1 MATSDGSWAGSQ
13 PLPLYLAANPPTG
26 ERNRLTCGLRLIWV
40 IPQIIVLFF
49 LGIAAFVVLVIGWFG
64 ALITGRLPQ
73 FAEDFLSGV
82 LRWSTRVYGY
92 FFFLTD
98 DYPPYS
104 LEPEEQYPIVISIP
118 PPDELNRLSV
128 LFRIFLAIPAAIVT
142 SVVVAGLEFVSI
154 ASWAV
159 ILFTGE
165 LPDPLYD
172 AARAVMRYATRYY
185 GWFAMLTAEYAWGLL
200 GDVPSDSYETPAQA
214 PAEGAS
220 GWTIRLTSEARTVMI
235 VIIVIGAIVTL
246 FNGIRYR

>member
-1 MATSDGSWAGSQ
+1 MATSDASGAGSQ

-40 IPQIIVLFF
+40 IPQFIVLFF
-49 LGIAAFVVLVIGWFG
+49 VGIAAFVVAIIGWFG
-64 ALITGRLPQ
+64 ALVTGRLPQ

-82 LRWSTRVYGY
+82 LRWSTRVNGY

-104 LEPEEQYPIVISIP
+104 LEPEEQYPVVLSVP
-118 PPDELNRLSV
+118 PPGELNRLTV
-128 LFRIFLAIPAAIVT
+128 LFRIIVAIPAAIVT
-142 SVVVAGLEFVSI
+142 SVIVAGLEVVSI

-165 LPDPLYD
+165 LPEPLYD
-172 AARAVMRYATRYY
+172 AARAVIRYAARYY
-185 GWFAMLTAEYAWGLL
+185 GWFAMLTAEHSWGLL
-200 GDVPSDSYETPAQA
+200 GDVPTESYEPEAQA

-220 GWTIRLTSEARTVMI
+220 GWTLRLSSEARTVMI
-235 VIIVIGAIVTL
+235 VIIVIGAILNLV
-246 FNGIRYR
+246 NYIRYG